1 MAQSKK
7 SKKSKVSKKSKGT
20 QKAKFAKPKVAQPKV
35 KVAKT
40 KAKAKTIAKTKAKI
54 KATGAKVAPKKSSAK
69 LKLVSSRRDFSA
81 LLTPLDDRLVVEV
94 ASPQEV
100 SAGGIILTA
109 SPVKRPNEGVVV
121 AVGRGHQD
129 KKGRIR
135 PMDLEPGDRVM
146 FAEYS
151 GTQVEVD
158 GQDLLILRES
168 DVLGVLGN

>member
-7 SKKSKVSKKSKGT
+7 SKKSKVAKKSKGT
-20 QKAKFAKPKVAQPKV
+20 QKAKVAKPKVAQPKV
-35 KVAKT
+35 RVAKP
-40 KAKAKTIAKTKAKI
+40 KAKAKATAKTK
-54 KATGAKVAPKKSSAK
+54 TTSAKVAPKKSSAK

-94 ASPQEV
+94 ATPQEV